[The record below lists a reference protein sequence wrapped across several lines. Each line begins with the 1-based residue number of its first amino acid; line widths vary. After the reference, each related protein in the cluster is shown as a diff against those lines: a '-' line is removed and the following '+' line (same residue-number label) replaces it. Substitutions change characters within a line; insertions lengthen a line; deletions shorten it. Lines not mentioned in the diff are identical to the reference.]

1 MAYIIKSTSG
11 LNNTRFTD
19 VGRQRLSEG
28 KLDIR
33 YFQIGDSEVSYDAIP
48 NYNQTNNMILEAA
61 HNAQNTTQEPET
73 NKMHV
78 KYPYYVKGGS
88 GNTYGLAI
96 SQPRVD
102 PIYNTAA
109 PRGFFES
116 GITNP
121 FSIQLT
127 SGYTKNSSLIYIPEL
142 LYIEEGSISFY
153 TYQYNI
159 DGIKFTGNNKSW
171 RQCIYIDKKSSS
183 IVFSRQYPSNND
195 TLSEAIRNLME
206 NQISNYFNI
215 ENTWTI
221 RKNNHFNIKDVNTFY
236 DVSGFHYSDVSTGS
250 YNFIEAKIKNTDNN
264 NIKFNVGAEYSD
276 MVCLQCGE
284 HITASDEYLC
294 GNCYN

>member
-1 MAYIIKSTSG
+1 MIDEATLIAYRDS
-11 LNNTRFTD
+11 NTNEIDF
-19 VGRQRLSEG
+19 
-28 KLDIR
+28 
-33 YFQIGDSEVSYDAIP
+33 
-48 NYNQTNNMILEAA
+48 
-61 HNAQNTTQEPET
+61 
-73 NKMHV
+73 
-78 KYPYYVKGGS
+78 
-88 GNTYGLAI
+88 
-96 SQPRVD
+96 
-102 PIYNTAA
+102 
-109 PRGFFES
+109 
-116 GITNP
+116 
-121 FSIQLT
+121 
-127 SGYTKNSSLIYIPEL
+127 
-142 LYIEEGSISFY
+142 
-153 TYQYNI
+153 NI